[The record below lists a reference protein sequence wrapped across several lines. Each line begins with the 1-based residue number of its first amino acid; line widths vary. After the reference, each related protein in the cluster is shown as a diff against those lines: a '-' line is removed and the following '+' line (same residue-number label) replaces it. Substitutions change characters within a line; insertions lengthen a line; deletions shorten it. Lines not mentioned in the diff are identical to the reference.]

1 MARWA
6 PQKHDVLDALAEEI
20 LHNYS
25 RGRAVV
31 AIDAAGADASKAF
44 AEDLAAVF
52 AERGVTVERA
62 TFDGDLD
69 ALRSSVLTPFR
80 AADGDAVLLVDGRF
94 LLEESARGAWNTAVW
109 LNGAPA
115 DEEGERYVARV
126 DPRWAAHA
134 IYDVRDPETPRR
146 IFADAC

>member
-25 RGRAVV
+25 HGRAIV
-31 AIDAAGADASKAF
+31 AIDSASAEASRAF
-44 AEDLAAVF
+44 ADDLAGVF
-52 AERGVTVERA
+52 EERGVAVERA
-62 TFDGDLD
+62 AFAGDLD
-69 ALRSSVLTPFR
+69 GFRNSVLAPYR
-80 AADGDAVLLVDGRF
+80 AGEGPAVLLVDGRF
-94 LLEESARGAWNTAVW
+94 LLEESARGAWSTAVW
-109 LNGAPA
+109 LNGAPT
-115 DEEGERYVARV
+115 DEAGESYVKRV

-134 IYDVRDPETPRR
+134 IYDVREPETPRR